1 MSNKIVY
8 TLTYFL
14 LISSLSFSQ
23 TNNPL
28 STQNYFNLL
37 VPSQNVPYD
46 FILSVPDS
54 AVQILF
60 NPARAANLTTRFVY
74 GTYNAK
80 LLGRSHLNAP
90 DIILTT
96 LLKKSNT
103 KWLFTFANGVTNLKS
118 ESRNSEFIPAVTI
131 TDVRRDFRNSSRREN
146 STTRMKLSMIK
157 STHFGGYSL
166 GVFGIYNW
174 SKSSALNE
182 RNETKNIFY
191 ETHQGVDSLH
201 RYTEHNNSI
210 FTLNRAS
217 KNSIYAAGIE
227 YALSGHK
234 WDFVASTSYQKFDN
248 YRKDCGFLR
257 NTSIDTN
264 IHITPDTTTYYITDM
279 RANRTTD
286 YNVSNKPG
294 YLVLNTYWQSKFGL
308 ITPDDHLFASL
319 NTIYYTSDN
328 IKYNYRENKEHSM
341 SINSHASGDT
351 LNTYSRGK
359 EKGKFWKVRFS
370 MGYILQKAFHKLYFF
385 TGINPLVTYSE
396 SRDISNPKS
405 LYPTYYS
412 YYNYEGDCTFSS
424 HPTKLLL
431 LKPGRRSRYYYPSY
445 SKTDLL
451 INNKKIFYL
460 SINLPFYFNFSPL
473 KWLNLFGGF
482 NYSYSYQYDKIESK
496 NPEIAISPGDGSNS
510 DNSYSKNSQNKSTKL
525 QSYRMSYMGMSIKH
539 HSGIAVD
546 FAFNGNLAYLSRWNI
561 SVGYNF

>member
-1 MSNKIVY
+1 MFNRIFCPLSC
-8 TLTYFL
+8 FF

-37 VPSQNVPYD
+37 VLSQNVPYD

-80 LLGRSHLNAP
+80 LFGRSHLNAP

-166 GVFGIYNW
+166 GIFGVYNW
-174 SKSSALNE
+174 SKSSGLYE
-182 RNETKNIFY
+182 RNETRNIFY
-191 ETHQGVDSLH
+191 EACQTPDSLH
-201 RYTEHNNSI
+201 RYINRYNSFLTSNNSV
-210 FTLNRAS
+210 
-217 KNSIYAAGIE
+217 YAAGME
-227 YALSGHK
+227 YSLSGQE
-234 WDFVASTSYQKFDN
+234 WDLVASISYQKFDN

-319 NTIYYTSDN
+319 NAIYYTSDN
-328 IKYNYRENKEHSM
+328 IRYNY
-341 SINSHASGDT
+341 I
-351 LNTYSRGK
+351 
-359 EKGKFWKVRFS
+359 
-370 MGYILQKAFHKLYFF
+370 
-385 TGINPLVTYSE
+385 
-396 SRDISNPKS
+396 
-405 LYPTYYS
+405 
-412 YYNYEGDCTFSS
+412 
-424 HPTKLLL
+424 
-431 LKPGRRSRYYYPSY
+431 
-445 SKTDLL
+445 
-451 INNKKIFYL
+451 
-460 SINLPFYFNFSPL
+460 
-473 KWLNLFGGF
+473 
-482 NYSYSYQYDKIESK
+482 
-496 NPEIAISPGDGSNS
+496 
-510 DNSYSKNSQNKSTKL
+510 
-525 QSYRMSYMGMSIKH
+525 
-539 HSGIAVD
+539 
-546 FAFNGNLAYLSRWNI
+546 
-561 SVGYNF
+561 